1 MQVGCERI
9 ARPILLRASPRRRE
23 RASWRPSDAPVS
35 DTTRE
40 SIALERWFVSN
51 SATCRERGRGWRRD
65 DHANNLARKDTFPH

>member
-35 DTTRE
+35 DMTRE

-51 SATCRERGRGWRRD
+51 SAT
-65 DHANNLARKDTFPH
+65 